1 MLGRNGKRQ
10 IQVHVGGVNLLDET
24 HKTWKLY
31 VA

>member
-24 HKTWKLY
+24 HKT
-31 VA
+31 